1 MSWITE
7 EEREEYIKHGFTCE
21 NCIFFN
27 DCGSEEICG
36 DFSIIESEDE
46 YHREDGDTE

>member
-7 EEREEYIKHGFTCE
+7 EEREEYIEHGFTCE

-27 DCGSEEICG
+27 DCGSDNGEICG
-36 DFSIIESEDE
+36 DFLIIEAEGE
-46 YHREDGDTE
+46 